1 MGAAVTPQDV
11 RRIALSLP
19 EVIES
24 EHMGQPDF
32 RAGGKAFA
40 TLPDPKRVM
49 VRLHH
54 EQQERLVRSDPARFA
69 PAEDG
74 LGHLGWT
81 ALSLAA
87 ADEAAL
93 ETTLKMAWRN
103 VAPKS
108 AIFRLAGNTRVS

>member
-1 MGAAVTPQDV
+1 V
-11 RRIALSLP
+11 RRIALGLP
-19 EVIES
+19 EAMES
-24 EHMGQPDF
+24 EHMGHPDF
-32 RAGGKAFA
+32 RSGGKVFA
-40 TLPDPKRVM
+40 TLPDPQQVVVK
-49 VRLHH
+49 LHH

-69 PAEDG
+69 PATGG

-93 ETTLKMAWRN
+93 VTALKMAWRN

-108 AIFRLAGNTRVS
+108 AIFKLGGNARVS